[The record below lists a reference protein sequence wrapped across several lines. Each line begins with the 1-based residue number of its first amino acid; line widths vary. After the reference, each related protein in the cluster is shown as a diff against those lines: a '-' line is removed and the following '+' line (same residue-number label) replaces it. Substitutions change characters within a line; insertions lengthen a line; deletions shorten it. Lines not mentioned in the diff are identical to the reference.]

1 APRAF
6 QPENA
11 LSAHAVTTTI
21 LPHYAHVY
29 CILPRDNLQVNFSS
43 FPRFIEFPVPCKFP
57 KPRRSGTDIGNAP
70 PSIRISNFASAAES
84 ESPQQRS
91 SVPTAAAR

>member
-1 APRAF
+1 MLRGTTLLGAKRAASTPYIGGNRRSFGVSPLSSAHLEAGMPSFAPRAF

-43 FPRFIEFPVPCKFP
+43 FPRFI
-57 KPRRSGTDIGNAP
+57 
-70 PSIRISNFASAAES
+70 
-84 ESPQQRS
+84 
-91 SVPTAAAR
+91 